1 MQYTREKSKEHINTE
16 NKNTKAVKVS
26 LIVPMYLCEEFVEE
40 LLENLCGQDFRDI
53 EIICVVDGSPDDT
66 LKLVEE
72 YAGKDSRIRVFSQ
85 EHKGAGAA
93 RNLGMSMARGEY
105 LMFPDADDE
114 YNSDYVGKLL
124 NAVEET
130 HADIGICQYISADFS
145 LGSRSYYAGYSC
157 IFQRKRRAVSPSSV
171 EHCIRAVSHIPHNK
185 IFRKDLISGNNLS
198 FSETPSLNDG
208 FFCNAALICAKS
220 IVFIGDHLFT
230 YRQYSNPDSISSARK
245 NNSADFIR
253 VYRQMFEWA
262 DKRDVRKSVLDDL
275 IMKWSRDLRGYA
287 RVCEGDEFLDSVIR
301 ELTTCEPWVSMG
313 SRELRKKAFLYCG
326 VAKCRVKK
334 LKAVLEKGTLP
345 PEKREYLERLIS
357 VEEREVNNYTE
368 IRKVLTNRYN
378 RIDNFRDNYL
388 SMRMAQAAQTGPLL
402 TVQIVGKKLLNHMR
416 KAK

>member
-1 MQYTREKSKEHINTE
+1 MQYTREKSKERLNTE
-16 NKNTKAVKVS
+16 SKNTKAVKVS
-26 LIVPMYLCEEFVEE
+26 LIVPMYLCEEYVGE
-40 LLENLCGQDFRDI
+40 LLDSLCGQDFRDI
-53 EIICVVDGSPDDT
+53 EIICVVDGSTDDT

-130 HADIGICQYISADFS
+130 HADIGICQYISADFNF
-145 LGSRSYYAGYSC
+145 GSRSYYAGYSC
-157 IFQRKRRAVSPSSV
+157 VLQRKKRAVSPSSV
-171 EHCIRAVSHIPHNK
+171 EHCIRAVSQIPHNK
-185 IFRKDLISGNNLS
+185 IFRKNLITGNNLS
-198 FSETPSLNDG
+198 FSETPSLNDR
-208 FFCNAALICAKS
+208 FFCNAALMCAKS

-245 NNSADFIR
+245 NNSADFIK
-253 VYRQMFEWA
+253 VYRQMFGWA
-262 DKRDVRKSVLDDL
+262 DERDVSKSDLDEL
-275 IMKWSRDLRGYA
+275 IMKWSHDFRGYA
-287 RVCEGDEFLDSVIR
+287 SVCEGKEFLDSVIR

-313 SRELRKKAFLYCG
+313 NRELRKKAFLYCG

-402 TVQIVGKKLLNHMR
+402 AVQIICRKLMNR
-416 KAK
+416 VR